1 MTLYDVLE
9 AWAGDFAHIRT
20 LEVAC
25 PYTERAA
32 PHTPPPPASCL
43 HPRYCPFADGPLGPS
58 PCLLRVHPCCRTPAR
73 HPHVRAARPGAR
85 MRTARWPQPADVHG
99 MRPAPLARA
108 AAGPPRPDGHRAP
121 QRPSKRLRTAHAR
134 GGAGEALPCPVH
146 AQGPSRGIPAAA
158 RQSAQGARLCSWPA
172 ERPEGRCRAN
182 APPCN
187 LIGLRGI
194 TCAPRWRRR
203 RS

>member
-43 HPRYCPFADGPLGPS
+43 HPRYCPFAGGPLGPS
-58 PCLLRVHPCCRTPAR
+58 ACLLRVHLCGCAR
-73 HPHVRAARPGAR
+73 ARQPHARAARPGAR
-85 MRTARWPQPADVHG
+85 MRTARQAKPADVHG

-108 AAGPPRPDGHRAP
+108 AARPPRPGGHGARR
-121 QRPSKRLRTAHAR
+121 RPSKRLRTAHAC
-134 GGAGEALPCPVH
+134 GGAGEASLCPAHVP
-146 AQGPSRGIPAAA
+146 GSSPGIPAAA
-158 RQSAQGARLCSWPA
+158 RQAIPGAHPCSWPA
-172 ERPEGRCRAN
+172 EPLEGRCRAN
-182 APPCN
+182 APPCK
-187 LIGLRGI
+187 LAGLK
-194 TCAPRWRRR
+194 
-203 RS
+203 